1 VPDRNLNTGVK
12 VLSALAVLLLGS
24 NSAMAYVGPGTD
36 LTFISYAV
44 TLLAWLVAAF
54 SAVLLWPV
62 YALLRRIRG
71 RQNKSVTTSLLTK
84 AAESVSGPTSR
95 FRKAEHDA
103 EPIDSSHN
111 IHPKSIV

>member
-1 VPDRNLNTGVK
+1 MVVK
-12 VLSALAVLLLGS
+12 VLSALAILLLGS

-36 LTFISYAV
+36 LSFISYGV
-44 TLLAWLVAAF
+44 SLLAWLVAVF

-71 RQNKSVTTSLLTK
+71 RQNKSVTTPSLTK
-84 AAESVSGPTSR
+84 ATESVSQPTSL

-103 EPIDSSHN
+103 EPFDFSHN